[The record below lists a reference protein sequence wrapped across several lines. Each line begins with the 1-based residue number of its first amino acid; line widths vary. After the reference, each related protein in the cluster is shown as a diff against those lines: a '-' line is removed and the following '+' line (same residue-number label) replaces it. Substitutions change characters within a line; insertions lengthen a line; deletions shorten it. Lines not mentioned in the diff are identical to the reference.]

1 LEVVEMASR
10 RVTVYD
16 VAERAGV
23 SIATVSFAYRRPDQV
38 RERTREAVFAAAREL
53 GYVPSGSARGLAAGQ
68 TGALGLHSFDLFID
82 RAQEIDVKAP
92 PSASTVDL
100 SESAISWD
108 RLDDELD
115 ADPRAFPLYV
125 DEVQRGFE
133 LECRRLGRPVLLSR
147 SSDTAADVTETAG
160 RVDGLAVFTS
170 FLPSTFAAD
179 SLAHVSKALPVV
191 LFSMPPDASDPY
203 HRVLVDNRGG
213 MSALVAHLVHEHAVT
228 DLEFVGGFSIT
239 DYEERFTGMQEALR
253 AEGLPAPEAPID
265 PSVLGE
271 GRALTVL
278 RELIAERRL
287 PRALVCASDQLALAV
302 MDLLQASGLRVPDD
316 VIVTGFDGVLAARL
330 SRPTLTT
337 VRQPMEAMG
346 RVAARLLVEATVTP
360 TRAPRVFRLGTHL
373 YPRGS
378 CGCPGI

>member
-1 LEVVEMASR
+1 MASR

-38 RERTREAVFAAAREL
+38 RERTREAVFAAARDL

-147 SSDTAADVTETAG
+147 SSDTAANLTETAG

-170 FLPSTFAAD
+170 DFPTSAAAA
-179 SLAHVSKALPVV
+179 SLEHVSKALPVV
-191 LFSMPPDASDPY
+191 LFSMPPKENDPY
-203 HRVLVDNRGG
+203 HHVLVDNRGG
-213 MSALVAHLVHEHAVT
+213 MIELVAHLVKDHGVT
-228 DLEFVGGFSIT
+228 ELEFVGGFSIT
-239 DYEERFTGMQEALR
+239 DYAERFTSMQEALR
-253 AEGLPAPEAPID
+253 AEGLAAPEAPID

-271 GRALTVL
+271 GRALTALQEV
-278 RELIAERRL
+278 IAERRL

-302 MDLLQASGLRVPDD
+302 MDLLHASGLRVPDD
-316 VIVTGFDGVLAARL
+316 VIVTGFDGVLAGRL
-330 SRPTLTT
+330 SRPTLTS

-346 RVAARLLVEATVTP
+346 RVAARLLAEATATP
-360 TRAPRVFRLGTHL
+360 TGAPRVFRLGTRL
-373 YPRGS
+373 YARGS
-378 CGCPGI
+378 CGCPDI